1 MVSFLGA
8 EGNHI
13 IYTIQSSV
21 FSTFLPVLHVER
33 FKAGTVLGNSVLD
46 VKLEVETHLA
56 VHGHFILTKGKPVLL
71 TTGDVVVKVPGGVVR
86 ETGMTLLP
94 AGTAPVELLGHELAA
109 LVFLLT
115 VGTGEVHPEE

>member
-33 FKAGTVLGNSVLD
+33 FKAGTVLGNSVLH

-94 AGTAPVELLGHELAA
+94 ARTTPVILLGTAS
-109 LVFLLT
+109 
-115 VGTGEVHPEE
+115 